1 MSADANVTFGEL
13 RPGDMII
20 SPSAT
25 RFIIAV
31 TLAPGLEHTFNFTIM
46 YRCRLGAFST
56 FRDGIFQIQFNREEM
71 LGTMFSNSVVLLRAT
86 ST

>member
-1 MSADANVTFGEL
+1 MSEDANVTFGEL

-31 TLAPGLEHTFNFTIM
+31 TLMPGFEHTFNFIM
-46 YRCRLGAFST
+46 LYHSRPGRFST
-56 FRDGIFQIQFNREEM
+56 FHNGIFRVQHHSKEM
-71 LGTMFSNSVVLLRAT
+71 LGTMFSNNVVLLRAT